1 MGNALE
7 FILKLQDMLTPG
19 MRQAARISETTS
31 TQIQNQFDRI
41 QGSGRRMS
49 ASVDELRSRLEAV
62 NRVRFST
69 TIEREFNVATRAAQ
83 RLESQINRMENRG
96 AAGGGLMSQLGGL
109 LPGIGLT
116 AGIGKAISTSAS
128 AEMSKISYSTLLGSK
143 EAGAAMYA
151 QLNKFGNETV
161 FDNQSVYNNANTL
174 LAFGTS
180 AEKIMPT
187 IKMLGDVSM
196 GNADKMSALTLA
208 FAQTQ
213 SAGRLM
219 GQDLLQYVNAGFN
232 PLNEI
237 SKMTG
242 ISMADLKKQMEKGAI
257 TADMVTKAFQHAT
270 AAGGL
275 FHNALKNS
283 ADTVTGKWGILM
295 GSVQT
300 KLVAL
305 GDWLQPATKWVID
318 FFSALVDNGPALG
331 MIAGGIGLI
340 TVATGGWSAAQAVLN
355 FVMNM
360 NPIIR
365 IISLIL
371 ILGGIIYGICKQY
384 DGWGKSMQGVW
395 EIIKGVTFHIGYS
408 FKDMAENIWYWIQYA
423 WLKTKGFVEWIG
435 GAMNNVFHALEL
447 AAKFDFAGAKTAL
460 TATITTS
467 ATKELD
473 DLEKR
478 HAAGQLSNQQ
488 ALSAAM
494 QQIANGKSM
503 IGLKKVADSAG
514 AGVNPMSA
522 NGDGAGAGGDITGL
536 SGAKSKA
543 DSINNGGQR
552 SIIINIGKQIE
563 KLEVHVMDA
572 KEGVNEIESMVR
584 ESLRR
589 VLYSL
594 NGVAPN

>member
-7 FILKLQDMLTPG
+7 FILKIQDMLTPG
-19 MRQAARISETTS
+19 MRQAARISDTAS
-31 TQIQNQFDRI
+31 AQIQNQFERI

-69 TIEREFNVATRAAQ
+69 TIEREFNIATRAAQ

-96 AAGGGLMSQLGGL
+96 AAGGGLMSQIGGL
-109 LPGIGLT
+109 IPGIGLG
-116 AGIGKAISTSAS
+116 AGIGKAITGSAD
-128 AEMSKISYSTLLGSK
+128 AEMSKRAFGTMLQDSGKGNAL
-143 EAGAAMYA
+143 YA
-151 QLNKFGNETV
+151 DINKFATDTV
-161 FDNQSVYNNANTL
+161 FDNAGVIKNAQTL
-174 LAFGTS
+174 LSFGT
-180 AEKIMPT
+180 AGDKIMPT
-187 IKMLGDVSM
+187 LKMLGDVSM
-196 GNADKMSALTLA
+196 GDQQHMESLTLA
-208 FAQTQ
+208 YAQMG
-213 SAGRLM
+213 SAGKLA
-219 GQDLLQYVNAGFN
+219 GQDLLQFVNAGFN

-257 TADMVTKAFQHAT
+257 TSDMVTKAFQHAT
-270 AAGGL
+270 AQGGM
-275 FHNALKNS
+275 FHNALAN
-283 ADTVTGKWGILM
+283 AATTVQGKWGNLM
-295 GSVQT
+295 GTIQT

-318 FFSALVDNGPALG
+318 FFSALIENGPALG

-340 TVATGGWSAAQAVLN
+340 AVATGGWSAAQAVLN

-371 ILGGIIYGICKQY
+371 ILSGIIYGICRQY

-408 FKDMAENIWYWIQYA
+408 FKDMGQNIWYWIQYA
-423 WLKTKGFVEWIG
+423 WLKTKDFVEWIG

-467 ATKELD
+467 ATKELA
-473 DLEKR
+473 DLEKS
-478 HAAGQLSNQQ
+478 HQAGQAANQQ
-488 ALSAAM
+488 ALTAAM

-503 IGLKKVADSAG
+503 IGLKKTADSG
-514 AGVNPMSA
+514 SAGVNPITA
-522 NGDGAGAGGDITGL
+522 TGAGGDLSITGL
-536 SGAKSKA
+536 DGGAKSKA
-543 DSINNGGQR
+543 DHINSGGQR

-572 KEGVNEIESMVR
+572 KDGVNEIESMVR
-584 ESLRR
+584 EAMRR
-589 VLYSL
+589 VMYSL